1 MAWFLRLL
9 NCQCP
14 LLSHVSQFHSL
25 HHMYELATINIIKYI
40 QNKVN
45 LFEDHNRSILL
56 KTLRESNSLINW
68 NISSDLPSGSLAI
81 TVELLSTP
89 ALFSLSSVGELER
102 VEGGVPQE
110 KNTQIN
116 KEKNSQ
122 REAFV
127 QHEQLNFKGFLSHYM
142 HLTAKPQL

>member
-1 MAWFLRLL
+1 
-9 NCQCP
+9 
-14 LLSHVSQFHSL
+14 
-25 HHMYELATINIIKYI
+25 
-40 QNKVN
+40 
-45 LFEDHNRSILL
+45 
-56 KTLRESNSLINW
+56 
-68 NISSDLPSGSLAI
+68 
-81 TVELLSTP
+81 
-89 ALFSLSSVGELER
+89 LFSLSSVGELER